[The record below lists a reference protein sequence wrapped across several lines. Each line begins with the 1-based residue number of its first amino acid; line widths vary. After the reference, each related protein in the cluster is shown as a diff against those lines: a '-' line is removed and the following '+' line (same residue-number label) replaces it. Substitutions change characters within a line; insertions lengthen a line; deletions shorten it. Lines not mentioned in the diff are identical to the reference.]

1 MSRRKWVTIVGLALG
16 LPYLALGTLVVLRRS
31 QWSDPDLAA
40 RDFLDALRKRD
51 AVGIYLYADMLGPRL
66 SGMMEKSDLAED
78 EKKYLWAKDFGRW
91 REEFEKGSRS
101 MDSLRQERALISP
114 QTRISA
120 MHPDNFRAEVRSG
133 EDLNLV
139 TYHDVPG
146 ECYHRY
152 FKLEFPSI
160 EQAPPV
166 DLLQNIQTA
175 GRRHIKSVVIRV
187 EINRRPEVGPIES
200 LLLKWLWL
208 DKIAWLYPTG
218 LFGAQDNPE
227 ARMLARLGAFFD
239 NGRQLQGV
247 ANDQHAH
254 LVSGFV

>member
-1 MSRRKWVTIVGLALG
+1 MSRRKWVTIIGLVLG
-16 LPYLALGTLVVLRRS
+16 LPYLALGTLVVLRSSR
-31 QWSDPDLAA
+31 WADPDLAA
-40 RDFLDALRKRD
+40 RDFLNALRKRD

-78 EKKYLWAKDFGRW
+78 EKKYLWAKDFGSW

-114 QTRISA
+114 ETRISA
-120 MHPDNFRAEVRSG
+120 LHPDNFRAEVRSG

-139 TYHDVPG
+139 AYHDVPG
-146 ECYHRY
+146 ECYHCY

-175 GRRHIKSVVIRV
+175 KRRRIKSVVVRV
-187 EINRRPEVGPIES
+187 EIKRRPEVGPIES

-208 DKIAWLYPTG
+208 DKIAWLFPTG
-218 LFGAQDNPE
+218 LFGAQGDP
-227 ARMLARLGAFFD
+227 AKLWS
-239 NGRQLQGV
+239 
-247 ANDQHAH
+247 AH
-254 LVSGFV
+254 LSFNVDKLTMEAF